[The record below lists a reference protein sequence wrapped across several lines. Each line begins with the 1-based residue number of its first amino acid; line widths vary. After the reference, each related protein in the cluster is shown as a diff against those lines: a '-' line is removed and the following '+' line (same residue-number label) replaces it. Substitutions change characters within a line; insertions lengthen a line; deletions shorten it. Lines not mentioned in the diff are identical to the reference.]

1 MPKPAKEVFI
11 SIELEAHVS
20 SLEISHRHRRWINE
34 MAENLLQNILVGER
48 IKQSQIPGHYIE
60 KYNVSNL
67 YRYAHPEGHRSTYT
81 LVEFSE
87 YGVCPVVLDLMSHKE
102 YERMFGYV

>member
-1 MPKPAKEVFI
+1 MPKPTKAVFI

-20 SLEISHRHRRWINE
+20 SLEVKHKHRRWINE

-48 IKQSQIPGHYIE
+48 IKQSQIPRHYRE

-81 LVEFSE
+81 LIEFSE
-87 YGVCPVVLDLMSHKE
+87 HGICPVILDLMPHKE
-102 YERMFGYV
+102 YERIFGYV

>member
-1 MPKPAKEVFI
+1 VPNPAKEVFI

-20 SLEISHRHRRWINE
+20 SLEINHKHRRWINE

-48 IKQSQIPGHYIE
+48 IKQSQISRHYIE
-60 KYNVSNL
+60 KYRISNL
-67 YRYAHPEGHRSTYT
+67 YRYAHPEGYRSTYT
-81 LVEFSE
+81 LTEFSE
-87 YGVCPVVLDLMSHKE
+87 YGVCPVILGIMSHKE

>member
-11 SIELEAHVS
+11 SVELGAYVS
-20 SLEISHRHRRWINE
+20 SLEINHKHRRWINE

-48 IKQSQIPGHYIE
+48 IKQSQIPRHYIE

-67 YRYAHPEGHRSTYT
+67 YRYAHSEGYRSTYT
-81 LVEFSE
+81 LTEFSE
-87 YGVCPVVLDLMSHKE
+87 YGVCPVILDLISHKE
-102 YERMFGYV
+102 YNRIFRYV